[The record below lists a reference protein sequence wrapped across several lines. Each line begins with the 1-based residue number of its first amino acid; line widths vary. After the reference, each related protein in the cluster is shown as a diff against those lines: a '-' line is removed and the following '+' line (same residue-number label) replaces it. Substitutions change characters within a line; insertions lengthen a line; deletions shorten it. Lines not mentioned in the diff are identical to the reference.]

1 MELEK
6 MKDISFDITTDISSF
21 IFEYFPTL
29 LTRKTETERYW
40 KGLTL
45 SSLEEAI
52 REVRKDNKKHSLA
65 ECYTYIDNKKEEEK
79 KKLSILSTIRTTF
92 MN

>member
-6 MKDISFDITTDISSF
+6 MKDINFDVTTDISSF
-21 IFEYFPTL
+21 IFEHFPTL

-40 KGLTL
+40 KGLTHSL
-45 SSLEEAI
+45 LEEAM
-52 REVRKDNKKHSLA
+52 EELQKDNQKHSLA
-65 ECYTYIDNKKEEEK
+65 ECYTYIKNKKEEEK
-79 KKLSILSTIRTTF
+79 KKQSILSTIRTTC